1 MDQNNPYPDYNRNEN
16 DPYHRPAENE
26 AGQDRKDESLGYHKP
41 GRAITSMVLGISSVS
56 LWFYPFLT
64 SIPCL
69 IMGIIAVKLASNSDG
84 QTDPKYNGKDHR
96 YHRDHRFS
104 RLYADHA
111 VCGHGR
117 RQPALTQSGSAPAAS
132 GNRKT
137 CSRFSYPGYFQ
148 NLEAVRLL
156 FCLLP

>member
-26 AGQDRKDESLGYHKP
+26 AGQGPKDESLGYHKP

-84 QTDPKYNGKDHR
+84 QTDPKYNGFLKAGKITGIIGIIV
-96 YHRDHRFS
+96 S
-104 RLYADHA
+104 A
-111 VCGHGR
+111 VYTLIMLF
-117 RQPALTQSGSAPAAS
+117 AVMAAVS
-132 GNRKT
+132 QR
-137 CSRFSYPGYFQ
+137 
-148 NLEAVRLL
+148 
-156 FCLLP
+156 

>member
-1 MDQNNPYPDYNRNEN
+1 MDQNNPYPEYNQNDN

-26 AGQDRKDESLGYHKP
+26 AGQDRKDESLGYRKP

-84 QTDPKYNGKDHR
+84 QTDPKYNGFLKAGKITGVIGIIL
-96 YHRDHRFS
+96 S
-104 RLYADHA
+104 A
-111 VCGHGR
+111 VYTVVMLF
-117 RQPALTQSGSAPAAS
+117 AVMAAVS
-132 GNRKT
+132 QR
-137 CSRFSYPGYFQ
+137 
-148 NLEAVRLL
+148 
-156 FCLLP
+156 